1 MIQMTETNTGPAFQ
15 TVARG
20 VSYYLRTDG
29 AGRYE
34 LSSKRLAMATCGQV
48 RHFASLG
55 QVERSVKAFAGLSAL
70 IGNAT

>member
-29 AGRYE
+29 IGRYE
-34 LSSKRLAMATCGQV
+34 LSSKRLAMSTLGQV
-48 RHFASLG
+48 RHFDTLE
-55 QVERSVKAFAGLSAL
+55 QVEGAVKAFKGLSVL
-70 IGNAT
+70 VN